1 MTIELTDA
9 LRHEYQTLFD
19 TCLIAPSHTVEI
31 ESTTNKIAA
40 NRARYEAVGDPLD
53 IPWFFVGVTHCLEG
67 SLDFK
72 THLHNGDPLK
82 ARTVQVPKGRPKKGN
97 PPFTWEES
105 ATDAL
110 TLEKFAG
117 LDDWSLTSILYR
129 FEKFNGFGYRTR
141 GVNTPYLWSFSNHY
155 TQGKFAV
162 GGELSLRVVIREGPE
177 VRRVDAAR
185 PVAEAVERFEAVEDR
200 RQRPVVETGELFER
214 QSVGRA
220 LLPRERRIAFL
231 RPPLRHLHR
240 ARLERIAVVQVRLEI
255 EAPFQAMRHADE
267 EPGDV
272 ERVADR
278 LVARPVRGDLV
289 RRALDLHG
297 V

>member
-31 ESTTNKIAA
+31 ESTTNKFAA

-155 TQGKFAV
+155 TQGKFAADGV
-162 GGELSLRVVIREGPE
+162 FSPVLVSKQCGAAVLIRRLAERGVIQFDSDNNPSDSDTVAELDALVVFAPDVESA
-177 VRRVDAAR
+177 DAAR
-185 PVAEAVERFEAVEDR
+185 LQEALNQFPGISLAVDGFAGKR
-200 RQRPVVETGELFER
+200 TSDALKRVTGHFL
-214 QSVGRA
+214 QGDPRA
-220 LLPRERRIAFL
+220 
-231 RPPLRHLHR
+231 
-240 ARLERIAVVQVRLEI
+240 
-255 EAPFQAMRHADE
+255 
-267 EPGDV
+267 
-272 ERVADR
+272 
-278 LVARPVRGDLV
+278 
-289 RRALDLHG
+289 
-297 V
+297 